1 MSNGRRVLITG
12 ASGWTGSHLC
22 SLAQAN
28 GAEVFGASRTGSMA
42 AGVASHRMDLTNPSS
57 VSETL
62 SAVRPDWIW
71 HLAGLV
77 PNAQPNIEE
86 ADFQNVNVT
95 GTYNLLDAVRKVC
108 PEARVLVASS
118 SAVYGR
124 SNNPDQP
131 ITESASLQPQ
141 SMYAASKA
149 AQDMLASSFHH
160 QYGLDVIR
168 GRTFNQNGPGEGTNL
183 VCGAL
188 AWQIA
193 RIEADLQEPVLKA
206 VTLTP
211 ARDFCDVRDVVA
223 GYWAAA
229 EHGKSGEAY
238 NICSGR
244 SVQVRQIA
252 ETLAGLSVRKDVKI
266 TETGPEP
273 GPTAILNQV
282 GSFQRLK
289 SCSGWEAG
297 IPLETSMADL
307 LDTCRAQV
315 LVSAG

>member
-1 MSNGRRVLITG
+1 MSNRKRVLITG

-22 SLAQAN
+22 SLALAN
-28 GAEVFGASRTGSMA
+28 GSHVYGASRTGSMA
-42 AGVASHRMDLTNPSS
+42 SGVESHLMDLSEPSS
-57 VSETL
+57 INETL
-62 SAVRPDWIW
+62 SAVRPDWIF

-77 PNAQPNIEE
+77 PNAQPDIEE
-86 ADFQNVNVT
+86 ADFLNVNVA
-95 GTYNLLDAVRKVC
+95 GTYNLLDAARKIC
-108 PEARVLVASS
+108 PESRILVATS

-124 SNNPDQP
+124 SHSPDQP
-131 ITESASLQPQ
+131 ITESAPLQPQ

-160 QYGLDVIR
+160 QYGLDIVR

-193 RIEADLQEPVLKA
+193 RIEAGLQEPVLKA
-206 VTLTP
+206 VTLAP
-211 ARDFCDVRDVVA
+211 ARDFSDVRDVVA
-223 GYWAAA
+223 GYWAAT
-229 EHGKSGEAY
+229 EHGRSGDAY

-244 SVQVRQIA
+244 SVKIRKIA
-252 ETLAGLSVRKDVKI
+252 QTLACLSVRKDIKI

-273 GPTAILNQV
+273 GPTAILDQV
-282 GSFQRLK
+282 GSFQRLR
-289 SCSGWEAG
+289 SCSGWEAS
-297 IPLETSMADL
+297 IRLESSMEDL
-307 LDTCRAQV
+307 LDTCRAKV

>member
-1 MSNGRRVLITG
+1 
-12 ASGWTGSHLC
+12 
-22 SLAQAN
+22 
-28 GAEVFGASRTGSMA
+28 
-42 AGVASHRMDLTNPSS
+42 MDLTDSS
-57 VSETL
+57 SISETL
-62 SAVRPDWIW
+62 SDVRPDWIV

-77 PNAQPNIEE
+77 PNARPNIEE
-86 ADFQNVNVT
+86 ADFLNVNVT
-95 GTYNLLDAVRKVC
+95 GTYNLLNAVRNIC
-108 PEARVLVASS
+108 PEVRVIVASS

-124 SNNPDQP
+124 SNNQDQP

-160 QYGLDVIR
+160 QYGLDIVR

-183 VCGAL
+183 VCGSL

-206 VTLTP
+206 VTLAP
-211 ARDFCDVRDVVA
+211 ARDFSDVRDVVA

-229 EHGKSGEAY
+229 ENGKSGEAY

-252 ETLAGLSVRKDVKI
+252 QTLADLSVKNDIKI
-266 TETGPEP
+266 TESGPGP

-282 GSFQRLK
+282 GSFQRLQ

-297 IPLETSMADL
+297 ITLESSMRDL
-307 LDTCRAQV
+307 LDTCRAKV